1 MLTRKFHG
9 RLKRFSSS
17 KRALAIPITY
27 LLLFVSLLAI
37 ISVTYSFAIV
47 EISARGALLR
57 ASIAK
62 QNMQFLDD
70 NVRSVAWSFGSSEI
84 VYMDDCGSVFHT
96 EASAKNLVLNFTD
109 EQSLNDVVFNSSIGK
124 AFYELEPS
132 ESVYEAPFIR
142 GDNRAIINQS
152 AFTMTQLYVATGDY
166 AKEMVLCYRPSAT
179 VAVIGASNGKPLNL
193 IRVHIINLNSSQ
205 NLILRERF
213 FLKVASVDV
222 TASSS
227 QYEFYQPI
235 SSLAL
240 KANLDGTLS
249 TVWLPISSIAEGAVV
264 NLEILISNI
273 SLERVS
279 V

>member
-70 NVRSVAWSFGSSEI
+70 NVRSIAWSFGSSEI

-152 AFTMTQLYVATGDY
+152 AFTMTQLYVATGDN

-205 NLILRERF
+205 NLMLRERF
-213 FLKVASVDV
+213 SLKVASVDV

-227 QYEFYQPI
+227 QYEFDQPI

-240 KANLDGTLS
+240 KATFDGTLS

>member
-1 MLTRKFHG
+1 MLTRKSH
-9 RLKRFSSS
+9 RRQKRFLSS

-37 ISVTYSFAIV
+37 ISATYSFAIV
-47 EISARGALLR
+47 KISARGALLR

-70 NVRSVAWSFGSSEI
+70 NVRSIAWSFGSSEI
-84 VYMDDCGSVFHT
+84 VYMDDCGSFFHT

-109 EQSLNDVVFNSSIGK
+109 EQSLNNVVFNSSIGK
-124 AFYELEPS
+124 AFYELESS

-142 GDNRAIINQS
+142 GDSRVIINQS
-152 AFTMTQLYVATGDY
+152 AFTMTQLYVTTGDD

-179 VAVIGASNGKPLNL
+179 VAVIGTSNGKPLNL

-205 NLILRERF
+205 NLILREKF
-213 FLKVASVDV
+213 SLKVASVDV
-222 TASSS
+222 TASST
-227 QYEFYQPI
+227 QYEFNQPI

-240 KANLDGTLS
+240 KASLDGTLS
-249 TVWLPISSIAEGAVV
+249 TVWLPISSTTEGAVV